1 MSGPIGIFD
10 SGIGGLTVLQAIE
23 TLLPHEDILYFADTA
38 HFPYGK
44 KNPAEILRLS
54 SQITAF
60 LFTQNVK
67 LLILGCHTVSACAE
81 KKLKNAFPVPILGM
95 IRPTMQILSQTTKNN
110 RIAILATETTIQS
123 GIYQKEIEKTIPG
136 ATIFTLT
143 CPELAEK
150 IEHDDPNTQ
159 KLIQACVDPILGQNV
174 DTLLLAC
181 THYPH
186 LKRAIA
192 EELDPETIV
201 LNPALAVAEAAK
213 LMLKDPKETNHTPHH
228 TFFVSGDTDSFQ
240 KFLDRHPPKGAY
252 SLQEAIL

>member
-10 SGIGGLTVLQAIE
+10 SGIGGLTIFQALE
-23 TLLPHEDILYFADTA
+23 TLLPHEDILYFADTGN
-38 HFPYGK
+38 FPYRK
-44 KNPAEILRLS
+44 KNSAEIIRLA

-67 LLILGCHTVSACAE
+67 LVIIGCHTASAHAE

-95 IRPTMQILSQTTKNN
+95 IEPSIKILRQTTKNQ
-110 RIAILATETTIQS
+110 RIAILGTDSLIKS
-123 GIYQKEIEKTIPG
+123 GIYQKQIEKMLPS
-136 ATIFTLT
+136 ATVFPLS

-150 IEHDDPNTQ
+150 IEYNESDTQ
-159 KLIQACVDPILGQNV
+159 KLIKTCVHPILGQNV

-186 LKRAIA
+186 LQRAIA
-192 EELDPETIV
+192 EELDPETAV
-201 LNPALAVAEAAK
+201 LNPAIAMAEAAK
-213 LMLKDPKETNHTPHH
+213 AMLKDPQELSHTPHH
-228 TFFVSGDTDSFQ
+228 TFYVSGDSDAFQ
-240 KFLDRHPPKGAY
+240 NFLNTHPPKGVY